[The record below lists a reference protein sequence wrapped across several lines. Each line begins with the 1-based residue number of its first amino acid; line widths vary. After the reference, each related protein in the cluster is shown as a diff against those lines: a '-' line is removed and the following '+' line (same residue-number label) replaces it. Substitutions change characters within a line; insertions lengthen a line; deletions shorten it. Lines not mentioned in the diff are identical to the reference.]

1 MKSIV
6 SLSGCKSYS
15 QKEVDK
21 AVREAL
27 NLIGGIK
34 KFVKKGDKVLLKP
47 NLLFGKDP
55 KYAVTTHPAVL
66 KAVIKQ
72 VKKVGATCAVGDSHP
87 NLGDIANIT
96 GIKKVCKEMNVKLSD
111 LGEGKVV
118 KNLKAKLMKRF
129 LICKDI
135 FNFDVMINMPKLKTH
150 VFTIY
155 TGAVKNLFGCIPK
168 EQRIQF
174 HLKLQDSKEF
184 SDMLLDL
191 FLLFKSKI
199 KMLNIMDA
207 VVGMEGPGPSSGI
220 PRKIGAISASDNA
233 LALDKV
239 ATEMTNLGSTPLIY
253 LGKRRKIAGAD
264 SSEIVVKGDEISV
277 SNFKPPIAMDSVA
290 SLFLAHTGLKKLP
303 LWAVKIVKNKLTAK
317 PMVIKKTCMGCS
329 ACQKGC
335 PVGAVK
341 LVRGIPTFD
350 YSKCIRC
357 YCCYEFCPTKSITL
371 KKGPL
376 LRLVE
381 KFIHRLF
388 NL

>member
-6 SLSGCKSYS
+6 SVVSCKSYS

-21 AVREAL
+21 AVRKAL
-27 NLIGGIK
+27 ILLGGIK
-34 KFVKKGDKVLLKP
+34 KFVRKGDKVLLKP
-47 NLLFGKDP
+47 NLLLGKDP

-72 VKKVGATCAVGDSHP
+72 VKKVGATCVVGDSHP
-87 NLGDIANIT
+87 DLGSIANVA
-96 GIKKVCKEMNVKLSD
+96 GIKKICEEMNVKLSN

-135 FNFDVMINMPKLKTH
+135 FNFDVIINMPKLKTH

-168 EQRIQF
+168 DQRRGF
-174 HLKLQDSKEF
+174 HFKLQDSKQF

-191 FLLFKSKI
+191 FLLLKSKI

-207 VVGMEGPGPSSGI
+207 VVGMEGSGPSSGN
-220 PRKIGAISASDNA
+220 PRKIGAILASDNA

-239 ATEMTNLGSTPLIY
+239 VTGMTNLGSAPLIY
-253 LGKRRKIAGAD
+253 LGKRRQITGAD
-264 SSEIVVKGDEISV
+264 SSEIVIKGDKISV
-277 SNFKPPIAMDSVA
+277 RNFKPPIAMDSVT

-303 LWAVKIVKNKLTAK
+303 LWAIKIIKNKLIAR
-317 PMVIKKTCMGCS
+317 PAVIKKTCTSCF

-341 LVRGIPTFD
+341 LVDSIPTFN

-357 YCCYEFCPTKSITL
+357 YCCYEFCPTKSIIL
-371 KKGPL
+371 KKSLL
-376 LRLVE
+376 LRLAE
-381 KFIHRLF
+381 RFIYGF
-388 NL
+388 